1 LEEKLVESQNALT
14 KVLSERKKLETDAAQ
29 ASDELQETKY
39 ELKMVEE
46 KARQLKVAFVKKD
59 EELKSEKEYINELEA
74 SKKALEAQVSSLQ
87 SRLDDAEEVT
97 KRESKK
103 ISINLESR
111 VIKIKR
117 KKYNFFKTIYNLLLI
132 KVN

>member
-1 LEEKLVESQNALT
+1 MT

-111 VIKIKR
+111 VMKIKR
-117 KKYNFFKTIYNLLLI
+117 KKILILKLFTIIIN
-132 KVN
+132 NS